1 MGSWRGKFWISWVDN
16 VQHFFE
22 VHQDSAHNMRVSHM
36 KARLSCGGVVL
47 VDVLVEDLNQILQ
60 ASAFGMFE
68 LFRKQ
73 RFAFMQGQE
82 CTPALLLQEASQSLA
97 AK

>member
-1 MGSWRGKFWISWVDN
+1 
-16 VQHFFE
+16 
-22 VHQDSAHNMRVSHM
+22 MRVSHM

-47 VDVLVEDLNQILQ
+47 VDVVVENLVQILQ

-68 LFRKQ
+68 RFRKP
-73 RFAFMQGQE
+73 RLAFMQGQE
-82 CTPALLLQEASQSLA
+82 CTPTLLLEEASQSLV